1 MVWKRRFAA
10 AGSLLASTLYI
21 AAYIAA
27 AYIAAATYRRTSET
41 ETSPHVLANNLTAA
55 TGNCLTINAEFVTID
70 LAGFRINCNTGALNG
85 ISASFLP
92 PSGTPPKG
100 IAVRNGSI
108 TNCLHAVDFSTANAA
123 IVEELRVI
131 GSQLQGIV
139 ASGIIRNNIL
149 VNNGFSGIT
158 IIPGGLFSG
167 DGGIAINN
175 YTTGNGGASTPLGI
189 SAEGQATIIHNRVT
203 DGIAS
208 AGGATMI
215 GNTVNNRITVGCPS
229 NLTDN
234 TADRIVTVG
243 NDCHLEDN
251 VETGP

>member
-1 MVWKRRFAA
+1 VRKSAVLVPIALAFGVIILGPRAGAQAA
-10 AGSLLASTLYI
+10 PTPITQCQSIDNPGSY
-21 AAYIAA
+21 
-27 AYIAAATYRRTSET
+27 
-41 ETSPHVLANNLTAA
+41 VLANNLTAA
-55 TGNCLTINAEFVTID
+55 TGLNCLTINAEFVTIN

-92 PSGTPPKG
+92 PNATSPKG

-108 TNCLHAVDFSTANAA
+108 TNCLHGVDFSAANAA
-123 IVEELRVI
+123 IVEELQVV

-158 IIPGGLFSG
+158 ISPGGLFTG

-175 YTTGNGGASTPLGI
+175 YTAGNGGAGTPLGI

-203 DGIAS
+203 DGIGS
-208 AGGATMI
+208 GSGATMI

-229 NLTDN
+229 NLVDN
-234 TADRIVTVG
+234 TADHIIPVG

-251 VETGP
+251 VETGS